1 MKYIQKRK
9 TGIGYS
15 KLLKIHKAKGCYDD
29 TKNDNSKVPKVTT
42 RTDILKDLL
51 DEQGY
56 ICAYCM
62 RSISIENATIE
73 HIIGQN
79 YIDNS
84 GDKIGKQEDTN
95 YDNMLAVCQG
105 NFCQNETHCDSSRS
119 KYQTKNPLLSISP
132 LNRLQMNNIKFTQG
146 GTIYYEKLDDK
157 SNMNFDLNSV
167 LNLNCENI
175 KNSRKKIIRVIRRL
189 LSKHKFDKKFA
200 KKELEHWEQRNGSYK
215 AFCQVAIFELR
226 KYI

>member
-9 TGIGYS
+9 NGVGYS

-51 DEQGY
+51 NEQGY

-73 HIIGQN
+73 HIVGQN
-79 YIDNS
+79 YIDKS
-84 GDKIGKQEDTN
+84 GNKIGKQEDTN

-119 KYQTKNPLLSISP
+119 KYQTKKPILLISP
-132 LNRLQMNNIKFTQG
+132 LNRLQMSSIKFTQS
-146 GTIYYEKLDDK
+146 GTIYY
-157 SNMNFDLNSV
+157 
-167 LNLNCENI
+167 ENI
-175 KNSRKKIIRVIRRL
+175 KNSRKKIIKTIKRILV
-189 LSKHKFDKKFA
+189 KHKFDKKFV
-200 KKELEHWEQRNGSYK
+200 KKELEYWEQRNSSYK

>member
-95 YDNMLAVCQG
+95 YDNMLAVCQ
-105 NFCQNETHCDSSRS
+105 
-119 KYQTKNPLLSISP
+119 
-132 LNRLQMNNIKFTQG
+132 
-146 GTIYYEKLDDK
+146 
-157 SNMNFDLNSV
+157 
-167 LNLNCENI
+167 
-175 KNSRKKIIRVIRRL
+175 
-189 LSKHKFDKKFA
+189 
-200 KKELEHWEQRNGSYK
+200 
-215 AFCQVAIFELR
+215 VAIFELR